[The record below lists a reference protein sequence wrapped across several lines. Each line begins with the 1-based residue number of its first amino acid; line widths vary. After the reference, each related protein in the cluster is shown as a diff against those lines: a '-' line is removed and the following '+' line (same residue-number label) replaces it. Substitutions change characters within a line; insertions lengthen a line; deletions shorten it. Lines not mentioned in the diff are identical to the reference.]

1 MKYESSFKSEA
12 DGLEIS
18 VMALIPDKKPY
29 RAIVQLVHGMSE
41 HKDRYIPFMQYL
53 AKLGYVVVI
62 HDHRGHGKS
71 VKHQDDLGFT
81 YGGGAQAM
89 LQDIRTVNRKIH
101 AYYPELPLILMGHS
115 MGSLAVRAFVA
126 EHDSCVDMLIVC
138 GSPSYN
144 TAMPLGVAIA
154 KTEKAVFG
162 PRHRSK
168 LIETMS
174 FGAGAMKFRKD
185 KRCTAWI
192 CSDPD
197 VAKEYEESEM
207 CGFTF
212 TDDAYL
218 ALFEL
223 MKRAYDVE
231 HFSCTNPDMPVLF
244 VSGAEDP
251 CLINVRHF
259 AKTVRAMRR
268 AGYKDVKGKLYP
280 GMRHEILNE
289 IGREQVYHDIAVY
302 MRKKVEKDVFSETDI
317 TYPVIKTDSGWK
329 IVSLDDETVKIMSA
343 NFKSVEEEIN
353 NSLNNMD
360 NEDSSGSSSNAPEA
374 SADDT
379 LNLTTEKFTIKY
391 TKHTITKDFA
401 GNPCIMVYYDYTN
414 NSSSASSAMVDVSL
428 KAYQHGESCEAA
440 IPENNDDAIDH
451 FTAEIQPG
459 QTVNVC
465 QAFTLTDESDVTV
478 QAQEAFSFDEDAN
491 ARQIL
496 KVK

>member
-18 VMALIPDKKPY
+18 VMALMPDKKPY
-29 RAIVQLVHGMSE
+29 RAVVQLVHGMSE
-41 HKDRYIPFMQYL
+41 HKERYIPFMQYL

-289 IGREQVYHDIAVY
+289 IGVVKQRPQLFGDKVDEKFGVKLLQFEVEGLCAVLAEPVAQQVALRLAEFNVIHDGA
-302 MRKKVEKDVFSETDI
+302 FSVKGLT
-317 TYPVIKTDSGWK
+317 TAGLRSPLVRAGG
-329 IVSLDDETVKIMSA
+329 VTVRP
-343 NFKSVEEEIN
+343 
-353 NSLNNMD
+353 
-360 NEDSSGSSSNAPEA
+360 GSRRRQSRRPPPTGGRGVCRHGTTA
-374 SADDT
+374 SAR
-379 LNLTTEKFTIKY
+379 LQL
-391 TKHTITKDFA
+391 IT
-401 GNPCIMVYYDYTN
+401 
-414 NSSSASSAMVDVSL
+414 
-428 KAYQHGESCEAA
+428 
-440 IPENNDDAIDH
+440 
-451 FTAEIQPG
+451 
-459 QTVNVC
+459 
-465 QAFTLTDESDVTV
+465 
-478 QAQEAFSFDEDAN
+478 
-491 ARQIL
+491 R
-496 KVK
+496 